1 VGSCRDV
8 SLFVKK
14 IFCSFLGLTLV
25 FWSMT
30 TVFADGAAPPSKSE
44 CKPACRGSF
53 VCREGFCKSPCQPLC
68 SSDEICSASGKCI
81 PKSSNA
87 VSQEDIEPT
96 PVPDV
101 EQDEEAALMMTLVE
115 GEKTR
120 RAKKKKKTGRR
131 QSTRLSDHSLAGC
144 TRLDG
149 RLRRGSETTNP
160 HVSNQSF
167 SQFRTRQH

>member
-1 VGSCRDV
+1 V

-115 GEKTR
+115 GKKQGER
-120 RAKKKKKTGRR
+120 RKRKKQGAVD
-131 QSTRLSDHSLAGC
+131 SPC
-144 TRLDG
+144 
-149 RLRRGSETTNP
+149 
-160 HVSNQSF
+160 
-167 SQFRTRQH
+167 